1 MKWKKTASIFVM
13 IIFAAILVA
22 CETNNPK
29 PEQITTPLEQEITTA
44 DPPSEIDNQS
54 GEQRLFPYNG
64 EQLCVFERS
73 TTSDVGLYTK
83 ENFSSLLLFDYRTE
97 TYSRIDLPDYKYYSG
112 INPSAPVIWNSKILT
127 VECRALRNNSYEL
140 FIDDA
145 PSKLFI
151 IDLQT
156 GNTKVVET
164 DQQYYLFG
172 SPIWGIPGDETH
184 ILITGSKGQNQDTLL
199 LRVDI
204 SNGTVEDLGVYKDTE
219 RKKPV
224 NGLPFDMYWQDSDGF
239 TYGYRGSDNTDAQ
252 ALYRKETASSGDYSL
267 LIEDCYPNDYYNP
280 YSGGFRVLKN
290 TAYYYGVS
298 NTLESPMIFSYDLNS
313 GKILQRAKDMG
324 ESRMPVD
331 RYGTKL
337 IVAAPEPIRNGVPH
351 SPDDIGII
359 DEKDFMISE
368 LEAQSFTEN
377 NLGRNN
383 EPAYW
388 LVPVDNNHA
397 SISYFCNGKEFQLDL
412 IGEEN
417 SLSLSYPNW
426 WELYQFGDTL
436 IAICTLNGAPRDQ
449 FIAIN
454 VPNRTAETITL
465 DSVAIS
471 GDSIPF
477 MDGDTVYFV
486 SNRGLIAVD
495 LSSKETKTI
504 SSAIFPYYKYISER
518 DRIAAFYDS
527 RHKRICYY
535 DFKSDKLKDN
545 ALVDNVPLVLI
556 GDSMIVQKEENR
568 YIAINVF
575 SGEETG
581 GFSFSDAC
589 LSDFKTAN
597 EIWHYAVYPWFCVRT
612 NSSSGVKSYCINI
625 TDGRETLINGQ
636 IKKDLGGCFLLSDL
650 SFVQYE

>member
-1 MKWKKTASIFVM
+1 MKWKKTAFIFVM

-22 CETNNPK
+22 CETNNSK

-97 TYSRIDLPDYKYYSG
+97 TYSKIDLPDYKYYSG
-112 INPSAPVIWNSKILT
+112 INPSAPVLWNSKILT
-127 VECRALRNNSYEL
+127 VECRALRNNSYEQ

-172 SPIWGIPGDETH
+172 SPIWGIPGDVTH

-239 TYGYRGSDNTDAQ
+239 TYGYRGSDNIDAQ

-331 RYGTKL
+331 QYGTKL
-337 IVAAPEPIRNGVPH
+337 IVAVPEAIRNGVPH

-368 LEAQSFTEN
+368 SKAQNFTKN
-377 NLGRNN
+377 NLDRNN
-383 EPAYW
+383 EGTFW
-388 LVPVDNNHA
+388 LVPIDNKHA
-397 SISYFCNGKEFQLDL
+397 SVHYYCDRKEFQLDL
-412 IGEEN
+412 VGGEN
-417 SLSLSYPNW
+417 SLSLSNPDW
-426 WELYQFGDTL
+426 WELYRFGDTL
-436 IAICTLNGAPRDQ
+436 IAICTLNGAPHDQ
-449 FIAIN
+449 FVAID
-454 VPNRTAETITL
+454 VPNRTAEKITL

-477 MDGDTVYFV
+477 MDGNTVYFV
-486 SNRGLIAVD
+486 SNRGLISVD
-495 LSSKETKTI
+495 LSSKEIRTI

-518 DRIAAFYDS
+518 NRIAAFYNY
-527 RHKRICYY
+527 RHKCIYYY
-535 DFKSDKLKDN
+535 DFESDNIEKKTL
-545 ALVDNVPLVLI
+545 ADNVPLVFI
-556 GDSMIVQKEENR
+556 GDSMIIQKEDNR
-568 YIAINVF
+568 YIAIDVF
-575 SGEETG
+575 SGEESDSYT
-581 GFSFSDAC
+581 FSDTS
-589 LSDFKTAN
+589 LSDFKAAD
-597 EIWHYAVYPWFCVRT
+597 EIWYYAVYPWFCVRT
-612 NSSSGVKSYCINI
+612 KSSSGVKSYCINI
-625 TDGRETLINGQ
+625 MDGRETLINGQ